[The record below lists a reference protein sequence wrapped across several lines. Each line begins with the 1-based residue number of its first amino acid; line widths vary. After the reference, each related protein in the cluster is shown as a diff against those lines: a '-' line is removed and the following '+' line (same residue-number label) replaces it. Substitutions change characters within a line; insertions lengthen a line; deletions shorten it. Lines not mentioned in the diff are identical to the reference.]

1 LNFHR
6 RGGGGSF
13 VTFRTASYYFF
24 IFLNRRI
31 NGRSVKNKSIAGAM
45 LDCRRTNG
53 ALAAKNTT
61 PISRVR
67 DRFGRRLLVVR
78 IATIDRTISVT
89 TADIGR
95 SRICI
100 ENHRRTARIRSRPL
114 TTAGI
119 VVRMRQLRP
128 RSKRRGAPSR
138 SRTMKTAPRSRAER
152 AGDDCECAQPT
163 TRGMIGTRSSRGKL
177 APESSRMTRRGL
189 ARIRRAAIVSVKSNE
204 FQDRRTSRCLLR
216 KPSRRSWQRITSTTR
231 NSKVAT
237 EWSKCL

>member
-1 LNFHR
+1 
-6 RGGGGSF
+6 
-13 VTFRTASYYFF
+13 
-24 IFLNRRI
+24 
-31 NGRSVKNKSIAGAM
+31 M

-100 ENHRRTARIRSRPL
+100 ENHRQTARIRSRPL
-114 TTAGI
+114 TIAGI
-119 VVRMRQLRP
+119 VVRMKQLRP
-128 RSKRRGAPSR
+128 RSKHRGAPSR

-152 AGDDCECAQPT
+152 AGDDYECAQPT
-163 TRGMIGTRSSRGKL
+163 TRETIGTRSSRGKL
-177 APESSRMTRRGL
+177 APESSRMTRRRI
-189 ARIRRAAIVSVKSNE
+189 ARIRQAGIVSVKSSE
-204 FQDRRTSRCLLR
+204 FQGRRIPRCLLR
-216 KPSRRSWQRITSTTR
+216 KPLRRS
-231 NSKVAT
+231 
-237 EWSKCL
+237 